1 MLESL
6 ASNLGF
12 VVASIP
18 PPTHP
23 PYTYS
28 KMADDTVFLPND
40 NQAASLS
47 AFEPTP
53 NNNDPEKDA
62 QNGAPDLIQNGGTV
76 SNGHSYPLDANQI
89 VNASLDINGMVVDS
103 QGEPDAAPCE
113 AFKPESLPKEPQGIS
128 NRVPSPSQ
136 IPPPSPHEKSSPRR
150 SPSPRKGTPTK
161 IPSLKQRPKSVGSY
175 EETVKPR
182 SPKGKTSPRPNSCVI
197 KSDTARIDS
206 QQDNYTTSGGN
217 VKILESK
224 VNMSGVKPRTVTHTS
239 HKPGGGNVKI
249 FDQKV
254 DYSHVKARSDVGS
267 GKSSPRRSTSSE
279 PTSPRVK
286 TAPTTLPNTKSVQSK
301 IGSKDNLKHTPG
313 GGKVKIQT
321 EKVDFSTVQSRCGS
335 MDNSK
340 HRPGGGNVK
349 KQADCDRN
357 KKTTFVIYMTL
368 VKRDR
373 QNKSPTPTPPLAEVD
388 GRKTKSA
395 GPGPKKLQ
403 RPYKKLVSERLDF
416 DKRARSK
423 VGSLDNVRHSPG
435 GGTVKIESKKLDF
448 SKTTSKIG
456 SKDNIKHQ
464 PQGGNKKIVNEKLE
478 FKAESKIG
486 SKDNIKHQAG
496 GGNVK
501 ITTEKVDFSAKAS
514 SKIGSK
520 DNMDHKPGGGHV
532 KIVDEKLV
540 FKETAAPKTDTGA
553 KEPRSPG
560 AGSQSRSSR
569 GSRASEGSQE
579 GVSVE

>member
-349 KQADCDRN
+349 
-357 KKTTFVIYMTL
+357 
-368 VKRDR
+368 
-373 QNKSPTPTPPLAEVD
+373 
-388 GRKTKSA
+388 
-395 GPGPKKLQ
+395 
-403 RPYKKLVSERLDF
+403 LVSERLDF